1 MGEGNPGAGDVAALA
16 GLRVS
21 MVVYGAI
28 AFDSRVQREALALA
42 AAGAAV
48 TLICTER
55 GGLIPDHL
63 ERTVRI
69 LEAGDPAVSPRPG
82 SAPFGG
88 GAPRGPM
95 RRWLARVRWL
105 LRYRRA
111 ATAFG
116 RRAAMAG
123 EDASIWHLHDFP
135 ALSSVTAALPKGARF
150 VYDSHEI
157 FFDSGTA
164 GRLPGPLRWWLR
176 RREDRL
182 IAAAEAVVTVNV
194 ACSEELGRRH
204 PRRIAVVHNCLPL
217 WHGPH
222 SEVDPLREA
231 VGLDPGDRI
240 VLYHGNLAADRGL
253 LELAS
258 AMDQP
263 GLESA
268 HLVYLGNGPLHDVLA
283 GLAADLRF
291 RGRIH
296 LVGAVPPDDLP
307 DWICRADVGAMPNQ
321 PSNLNERLSTPNKL
335 FESIA
340 VGLPVVS
347 SDFPARRRIV
357 ADDPDG
363 PLGALCDPTDPRA
376 IGAAIRSILELD
388 DAARADL
395 RRRCL
400 MAARERWNWEHE
412 AQVLVELYRSLPS
425 GQAGH
430 G

>member
-1 MGEGNPGAGDVAALA
+1 MEARQPTAAEAPALT

-28 AFDSRVQREALALA
+28 AYDSRVQREALALA
-42 AAGAAV
+42 GSGAAV

-55 GGLIPDHL
+55 GGVIPDHV
-63 ERTVRI
+63 ERSVRI
-69 LEAGDPAVSPRPG
+69 VEAGDPTLAPRPG

-88 GAPRGPM
+88 GASGGAIG
-95 RRWLARVRWL
+95 RWLARLRWL
-105 LRYRRA
+105 VRYRRA
-111 ATAFG
+111 ASAFG
-116 RRAAMAG
+116 RRAASAG
-123 EDASIWHLHDFP
+123 RDASIWHLHDFP
-135 ALSSVTAALPKGARF
+135 ALSSVTAALPRGTRF

-164 GRLPGPLRWWLR
+164 GRLPGPLRSWLR

-182 IAAAEAVVTVNV
+182 IAAAEAVITVNA
-194 ACSEELGRRH
+194 ACAEELGRRH

-217 WHGPH
+217 WHGPD
-222 SEVDPLREA
+222 SAVDLLREA
-231 VGLDPGDRI
+231 TGLDPDDRI

-253 LELAS
+253 LELAA

-263 GLESA
+263 GLDSA
-268 HLVYLGNGPLHDVLA
+268 HLVYLGNGPLHEVLA
-283 GLAADLRF
+283 GLAGDPRS

-296 LVGAVPPDDLP
+296 LLDAVSPDDLP
-307 DWICRADVGAMPNQ
+307 DWVSRADVGAMPNQ

-347 SDFPARRRIV
+347 SDFPARRLIV

-363 PLGALCDPTDPRA
+363 PLGALCDPTDPRS

-400 MAARERWNWEHE
+400 MAARDRWNWEHE
-412 AQVLVELYRSLPS
+412 AQVLVELYASLPPDR
-425 GQAGH
+425 AGRA
-430 G
+430 